1 MEILAKIKCKFCI
14 FWLFKII
21 YIIYKTMF
29 YKISNLICKNN
40 KLNKTL
46 AISIIGGY
54 LSYKLYKYINR
65 NDILEEEEN
74 SVESE
79 LRDFLS
85 QSNEICK
92 KCDSLNRNILN
103 KDDLKCW
110 NCDSILNEKDHP
122 TTTVSQ
128 PST

>member
-1 MEILAKIKCKFCI
+1 
-14 FWLFKII
+14 
-21 YIIYKTMF
+21 MF
-29 YKISNLICKNN
+29 YKISNLTCKNN

-103 KDDLKCW
+103 R
-110 NCDSILNEKDHP
+110 
-122 TTTVSQ
+122 
-128 PST
+128 